1 MTGEGLLAEITFQS
15 NWLQVL
21 QAPFMRNAIVGGS
34 IVALV
39 SGIIGYFVIVR
50 SSAFATHALAHIGFP
65 GATGAVLLG
74 APVTLGLAVFCIG
87 GALAIGALGRRASER
102 DVATGTILA
111 FATGLGIMFASLA
124 TRNVGTV
131 TNVLFG
137 NLLAI
142 TSGQLW
148 VFAGFAVIVAVAITY
163 VFRPLLFASI
173 DIEVAQARGI
183 PVRALGIVFLVLLA
197 LVITMAVQVV
207 GTLLLFALVVTPA
220 ATAITWTPRPA
231 YAVLSSAGI
240 ALVSVWVGLV
250 LAVMF
255 DLPPSFF
262 IVSIATVIWFAT
274 WVLARRARPPAAEP
288 VPHGDHHHL
297 GPEASLTA

>member
-1 MTGEGLLAEITFQS
+1 MNAPGLLAEITFQS

-21 QAPFMRNAIVGGS
+21 QASFMRNAIIGGS

-102 DVATGTILA
+102 DVATGTVLA
-111 FATGLGIMFASLA
+111 FATGLGILFASLA
-124 TRNVGTV
+124 TRNTNTV

-142 TSGQLW
+142 TPDQLW
-148 VFAGFAVIVAVAITY
+148 VFAVFAVIIALAVTY

-173 DIEVAQARGI
+173 DVEVAQARGV
-183 PVRALGIVFLVLLA
+183 PVRGLGIIFLVLLA

-262 IVSIATVIWFAT
+262 IVTVATVIWLVT
-274 WVLARRARPPAAEP
+274 WLLSRRPGRVRPAGDSA
-288 VPHGDHHHL
+288 GDHHHA
-297 GPEASLTA
+297 GHQPSLTA